1 MAEETPMSP
10 SSFDFFPGSAEPENP
25 SGEMKTFRFAGAP
38 DGPLPSIPSGGED
51 DSDSEPE
58 IFQRNEVV
66 RRRKSYPKLQEP
78 KKTCWDFPFLSCFA
92 CILSVIGGITFAI
105 SSHKV
110 TDLIL
115 KTLMEVLHTSYV
127 WLEAAEI
134 LSTAG
139 GALTA
144 ALSILV
150 FSAACISVYHN
161 STNTWPQLIFMGL
174 MYPLLF
180 LWGLFVA
187 VSFASTFVSAV
198 LDRVCYNPEIKPI
211 WTHWNTNDDNTV
223 CQTINEGEQ
232 CINCIDLYP
241 FHSIFPPETRKED
254 MWICGREI
262 YLFCD
267 EDLPSIVT
275 WWIICLISSLL
286 TFLGICMHLHDL
298 SWHRTTM
305 TEEKNLKIKHE
316 LQYIRHHVK
325 SAIYNRRSTDV
336 GLMLLS
342 QTQ

>member
-1 MAEETPMSP
+1 MELETPMSP
-10 SSFDFFPGSAEPENP
+10 SSFDFYPGSADP
-25 SGEMKTFRFAGAP
+25 EMKTFRFAGAP
-38 DGPLPSIPSGGED
+38 DGPLPSIPSEAEED
-51 DSDSEPE
+51 TDEEAPE
-58 IFQRNEVV
+58 IFQQDVV
-66 RRRKSYPKLQEP
+66 RRRKSYPKIQER
-78 KKTCWDFPFLSCFA
+78 KKTCLDFPFLSCFA
-92 CILSVIGGITFAI
+92 CILSVLGGITFAI

-115 KTLMEVLHTSYV
+115 KTLMEVMHTSYV

-150 FSAACISVYHN
+150 FSSACISVYHN
-161 STNTWPQLIFMGL
+161 STNTRPQLIFIIL

-187 VSFASTFVSAV
+187 VSFASTFVSSV
-198 LDRVCYNPEIKPI
+198 LDQVCYNPEIKPI
-211 WTHWNTNDDNTV
+211 WSHWDPTNDNTI
-223 CQTINEGEQ
+223 CETINQGEQ

-241 FHSIFPPETRKED
+241 FHSLFPSEARKED

-267 EDLPSIVT
+267 EDLPSIVI
-275 WWIICLISSLL
+275 WWIISLISSLL

-298 SWHRTTM
+298 SWFRTTL
-305 TEEKNLKIKHE
+305 TEEKNLKMKHE
-316 LQYIRHHVK
+316 LQYIRSHVK
-325 SAIYNRRSTDV
+325 SAFYNRGSTDV